1 MARKKNITAEKIIDL
16 YMSTLLID
24 DNIPKTVYA
33 FAHANNFEENDFYK
47 YFSNFDVLE
56 KHIFSLFCENTLA
69 LLVET
74 EDYAH
79 YAPKDKLLSFYFTF
93 FEMLNANRS
102 YVYLK
107 LAQNKNKLEAL
118 KLLSKLRSTFLKYIE
133 SEIYTNNTDLKNK
146 TLNSLNKKGTNET
159 AWAQLLFTIQFWLED
174 TSPNFEKTDIFI
186 EKSVQVSFD
195 LKEIKPLESVLDFA
209 KFLWKEK
216 TMTT

>member
-1 MARKKNITAEKIIDL
+1 MARKNNITAEKIIDL
-16 YMSTLLID
+16 YMSALLTD
-24 DNIPKTVYA
+24 ENIPKTVYA
-33 FAHANNFEENDFYK
+33 FAHTNNFEENDFYK
-47 YFSNFDVLE
+47 YFSNFEVLE

-69 LLVET
+69 LLVEN
-74 EDYAH
+74 EDYTN

-133 SEIYTNNTDLKNK
+133 SEIYTHSVDLKNK

-216 TMTT
+216 TMST